1 VTVID
6 GGLGSTE
13 HVLPDKIASQEI
25 MRKAQFD
32 FRRLVKLGDL
42 FLVHFWPMV
51 FVNGQPHPRWI
62 TKRVANA
69 NRRMCSRTT
78 NPSSLSRPQER
89 RAGSGVYN
97 SLCAICPCRLLAIP
111 HVLMKFASVRALDK
125 PAGQG
130 ENQNMAA
137 VERKFE
143 RYVTS
148 DPEILGGEPVLV
160 GTRLRLETVL
170 KCYED
175 GATPEEVFEWYPG
188 ASPEVLRRIRSVFR
202 PGVAVSH

>member
-1 VTVID
+1 
-6 GGLGSTE
+6 
-13 HVLPDKIASQEI
+13 
-25 MRKAQFD
+25 
-32 FRRLVKLGDL
+32 
-42 FLVHFWPMV
+42 
-51 FVNGQPHPRWI
+51 
-62 TKRVANA
+62 
-69 NRRMCSRTT
+69 
-78 NPSSLSRPQER
+78 
-89 RAGSGVYN
+89 
-97 SLCAICPCRLLAIP
+97 
-111 HVLMKFASVRALDK
+111 MKFASVRALDK

-137 VERKFE
+137 VEKKFE

-148 DPEILGGEPVLV
+148 DPEILGGEPVLL

-188 ASPEVLRRIRSVFR
+188 ASQEVLRRIRSVFR